1 MLPSVFKTC
10 IPREEILEGELSSDL
25 FAAKLRLVVEGLAP
39 QVYQDPTAFFANT
52 FATDGLKTLISEVF
66 GRLVGA
72 AVGSPIIRL
81 ETSFGGGKTHDEIAL
96 WHIAKNGRDISGL
109 DRFVD
114 LNLIP
119 DRPIQAAA
127 IACQDLDPVNGVYHA
142 DTGVT
147 TYTLWG
153 EIAYQINGVAGYSL
167 LKGSDEQRVSPG
179 TVVLERIIQGQPT
192 VIIIDEIASYLRKA
206 KATLVGNSNLAG
218 QVVAFLFALMDLAAS
233 CNNLV
238 FVYTLASSTDSFGE
252 ETTEIRE
259 TISAT
264 ARQERII
271 KPSTDIEI
279 YNIVKQRVF
288 ASIEANA
295 ANNASKEYLQTYKA
309 SRINLPD
316 GCKDARYA
324 DSIEQSY
331 PFHPELF
338 NLLTKKIASIPNF
351 QRTRG
356 ALRLF
361 ARVIRYLWQ
370 SADDSLFIPG
380 NSDIDIIITDPPY
393 PSKIPSTEQL
403 DSFYVY
409 QKRSRDGIFVNS
421 PQSTNWIPLIHSHH
435 IPVGIEEEITSD
447 LTARLERPLMRIT
460 IQADIYNKD
469 GREAHAQLQDAE
481 WKAAGKPPFSTW
493 VARTIFLHSITQGIS
508 AGIRRAELN
517 LSLLTPG
524 LEIGFV
530 DTALERLSEV
540 AWYLEND
547 PMTTLARFKEEPSIN
562 KIIAEEKAQ
571 VGITEAKDDLRS
583 RRDAIFANRLLTL
596 VIAPES
602 PADVDDVS
610 DSIAL
615 CLIDFNEATI
625 SVTTEGPPPMV
636 EKIFNETGESGK
648 FRTFRNRLLFLVANR
663 QELERAIDN
672 AREFRAIQNILNSPN
687 RLQDLSENQQKQL
700 KDKKGSLDLGVRV
713 SLTNAYRHLFYP
725 ANDPVKAPK
734 GLMHY
739 TLPAQDSSDVK
750 GKNNQQDV
758 ILKALKDCQKIR
770 ADDTPFA
777 PAYILQKVW
786 LSGLN
791 HWTTKALKEAFAK
804 DLSLN
809 IFVDAELSRL
819 KDTIRQGLQSGN
831 WDMKVG
837 EKLFIKTD
845 DGKFTLPDS
854 IEFSERMVLYRRG
867 ILELPKP
874 REIELNAQVLSSTES
889 VKPVRI
895 RWKASGALTIKLYQ
909 DGNLVT
915 GEFRPSDEH
924 ETAIA
929 KTTTFKIVADYGNG
943 EVEERETLA
952 KILAYGTGTPSTPSA
967 GEDGNGSW
975 DDSPLFK
982 AKPEEFDLEGTLD
995 RVFNELGD
1003 RIQDNQVQ
1011 GIQSLEISVGQVMDY
1026 RKLMTAFPMLI
1037 KLPLQ
1042 IDQTA
1047 TITVNEQFI
1056 RLEYQGPVKGFQSF
1070 QGAVNTLLSSP
1081 DVKADVSLK
1090 LVFEFSSPVQ
1100 PNGAEISTIKQA
1112 LNRNPVDRLNLTA
1125 KVTY

>member
-10 IPREEILEGELSSDL
+10 IPRDEILAGELSPEL
-25 FAAKLRLVVEGLAP
+25 FAAKLRLVVEGKAP

-96 WHIAKNGRDISGL
+96 WHIAKNGRAISGL
-109 DRFVD
+109 DRFAD

-153 EIAYQINGVAGYSL
+153 EIAYQIGGVAGYSL

-179 TVVLERIIQGQPT
+179 TVVLERIMQGEPT
-192 VIIIDEIASYLRKA
+192 VVILDEIARYLRAA
-206 KATLVGNSNLAG
+206 KATIVGNSDLAE
-218 QVVAFLFALMDLAAS
+218 QVVAFLFSLMDLAAA

-238 FVYTLASSTDSFGE
+238 FVYTLASSSDSFGE

-259 TISAT
+259 AISAT
-264 ARQERII
+264 ARQERIL

-288 ASIEANA
+288 SSIQADAAANA
-295 ANNASKEYLQTYKA
+295 AREYLQSYKA

-361 ARVIRYLWQ
+361 ARVIRYLWE
-370 SADDSLFIPG
+370 D
-380 NSDIDIIITDPPY
+380 T
-393 PSKIPSTEQL
+393 T
-403 DSFYVY
+403 V
-409 QKRSRDGIFVNS
+409 
-421 PQSTNWIPLIHSHH
+421 WMPLIHSHH

-447 LTARLERPLMRIT
+447 LTARLERPLMRIA
-460 IQADIYNKD
+460 IQADIYNAT

-493 VARTIFLHSITQGIS
+493 VARTIFLHSINQGTA

-517 LSLLTPG
+517 ISLLTPG

-571 VGITEAKDDLRS
+571 VGISEAKEDLRN
-583 RRDAIFANRLLTL
+583 RRDTIFADKFFKL
-596 VIAPES
+596 VPAPES

-625 SVTTEGPPPMV
+625 SATTEGPPPIV
-636 EKIFNETGESGK
+636 ERIFNETGESGK

-663 QELERAIDN
+663 QELDRAIDN
-672 AREFRAIQNILNSPN
+672 AREYRAIQNILKSPN

-700 KDKKGSLDLGVRV
+700 KEKEGSLNLDVRV

-725 ANDPVKAPK
+725 ANDSVKAPK

-739 TLPAQDSSDVK
+739 PLSAQDASDVK

-758 ILKALKDCQKIR
+758 ILKTLKDCQKIR
-770 ADDTPFA
+770 VDEAPSYA

-786 LSGLN
+786 SSGLTY
-791 HWTTKALKEAFAK
+791 WTTKALKEAFAK
-804 DLSLN
+804 DLGLN
-809 IFVDAELSRL
+809 ILLDAEISKLR
-819 KDTIRQGLQSGN
+819 DTIRQGLQAGS

-845 DGKFTLPDS
+845 DGKITLPDS

-867 ILELPKP
+867 ILEPPKP
-874 REIELNAQVLSSTES
+874 REIELNAQVMSSTDTL
-889 VKPVRI
+889 KPVRV

-909 DGNLVT
+909 DGNLA
-915 GEFRPSDEH
+915 GEQFRPSDEY

-929 KTTTFKIVADYGNG
+929 QTTTFKIIADYGNG
-943 EVEERETLA
+943 EVEERETQA
-952 KILAYGTGTPSTPSA
+952 KILAYGTGTPSTP
-967 GEDGNGSW
+967 NGKEKTGDSW

-1003 RIQDNQVQ
+1003 FIQDNGVQ
-1011 GIQSLEISVGQVMDY
+1011 GIESLELAVTQVMDY
-1026 RKLMTAFPMLI
+1026 RKLMTAFPMLM

-1047 TITVNEQFI
+1047 TITIGEQFT
-1056 RLEYQGPVKGFQSF
+1056 RLVYQGTYKGFQSF
-1070 QGAVNTLLSSP
+1070 QGPVNTLLSSP

-1090 LVFEFSSPVQ
+1090 LIFKFSSPVQ
-1100 PNGAEISTIKQA
+1100 TNGAEISNIKQA

>member
-72 AVGSPIIRL
+72 TVGSPIIRL

-96 WHIAKNGRDISGL
+96 WHIAKHGREISGL

-114 LNLIP
+114 NINLIP

-127 IACQDLDPVNGVYHA
+127 IACQDLDPVNGVFHA

-279 YNIVKQRVF
+279 YNIVKQRMF
-288 ASIEANA
+288 SSIEANA

-361 ARVIRYLWQ
+361 ARVIRYLWDDT
-370 SADDSLFIPG
+370 SA
-380 NSDIDIIITDPPY
+380 
-393 PSKIPSTEQL
+393 
-403 DSFYVY
+403 
-409 QKRSRDGIFVNS
+409 
-421 PQSTNWIPLIHSHH
+421 WIPLIHSHH

-460 IQADIYNKD
+460 IQADIYNKN

-700 KDKKGSLDLGVRV
+700 KDKKGSLDLWVRV

-770 ADDTPFA
+770 AEESPPYA

-809 IFVDAELSRL
+809 IFVDAEISKLR
-819 KDTIRQGLQSGN
+819 DTIRQGLQTGN

-845 DGKFTLPDS
+845 DGKISLPDS
-854 IEFSERMVLYRRG
+854 IEFSERMELYRRG
-867 ILELPKP
+867 ILEPPKP

-909 DGNLVT
+909 DGNLVA

-943 EVEERETLA
+943 ELEERETSA
-952 KILAYGTGTPSTPSA
+952 SILTYGTGTPRTP
-967 GEDGNGSW
+967 NGSEKIG
-975 DDSPLFK
+975 DDWNDLSLFK

-995 RVFNELGD
+995 RVFNELSD

-1026 RKLMTAFPMLI
+1026 RKLMTVFPMLS

-1100 PNGAEISTIKQA
+1100 PNGAEISTIKVA
-1112 LNRNPVDRLNLTA
+1112 LNRNPVERLNLTA

>member
-1 MLPSVFKTC
+1 MLSPVFQTC
-10 IPREEILEGELSSDL
+10 LPREEILAGELSPEL
-25 FAAKLRLVVEGLAP
+25 FAAKLRLVVEGKAP

-96 WHIAKNGRDISGL
+96 WHIAKHGREISGL
-109 DRFVD
+109 DRFTD
-114 LNLIP
+114 NINLIP

-279 YNIVKQRVF
+279 YNIVKQRMF
-288 ASIEANA
+288 SSIEANA

-361 ARVIRYLWQ
+361 ARVIRYLW
-370 SADDSLFIPG
+370 DD
-380 NSDIDIIITDPPY
+380 T
-393 PSKIPSTEQL
+393 TA
-403 DSFYVY
+403 
-409 QKRSRDGIFVNS
+409 
-421 PQSTNWIPLIHSHH
+421 WIPLIHSHH

-481 WKAAGKPPFSTW
+481 WIAAGKPPFSTW

-770 ADDTPFA
+770 ADDAPSYA

-809 IFVDAELSRL
+809 IFVDAEISKLR
-819 KDTIRQGLQSGN
+819 DTIRQGLQTGN

-854 IEFSERMVLYRRG
+854 IEFSERMELYRRG
-867 ILELPKP
+867 ILEPPKP

-915 GEFRPSDEH
+915 GEFRPSDEY

-943 EVEERETLA
+943 EVAEKETPA
-952 KILAYGTGTPSTPSA
+952 SILTYGTGTPRTP
-967 GEDGNGSW
+967 NGSEKIG
-975 DDSPLFK
+975 DDWNDLSLFK

-995 RVFNELGD
+995 RVFNELSD

-1100 PNGAEISTIKQA
+1100 PNGAEISNIKQA

>member
-1 MLPSVFKTC
+1 MLSPVFQTC
-10 IPREEILEGELSSDL
+10 LPREEILAGELSPEL
-25 FAAKLRLVVEGLAP
+25 FAAKLRLVVEGKAA

-96 WHIAKNGRDISGL
+96 WHIAKHGRDIAGL
-109 DRFVD
+109 DRFAD

-127 IACQDLDPVNGVYHA
+127 IACQDLDPVNGVFHA
-142 DTGVT
+142 DTGIT

-206 KATLVGNSNLAG
+206 KATVVGNSNLAG

-279 YNIVKQRVF
+279 YNIVKQRMF
-288 ASIEANA
+288 SSIEANA

-361 ARVIRYLWQ
+361 ARVIRYLW
-370 SADDSLFIPG
+370 
-380 NSDIDIIITDPPY
+380 SDT
-393 PSKIPSTEQL
+393 TA
-403 DSFYVY
+403 
-409 QKRSRDGIFVNS
+409 
-421 PQSTNWIPLIHSHH
+421 WIPLIHSHH

-481 WKAAGKPPFSTW
+481 WIAAGKPPFSTW

-770 ADDTPFA
+770 ADDAPSYA

-809 IFVDAELSRL
+809 IFVDAEISKLR
-819 KDTIRQGLQSGN
+819 DTIRQGLQTGS

-845 DGKFTLPDS
+845 DGKITLPES
-854 IEFSERMVLYRRG
+854 IEFSERMELYRRG
-867 ILELPKP
+867 ILEPPKP

-929 KTTTFKIVADYGNG
+929 KTTTFKIIADYGNG
-943 EVEERETLA
+943 EVAEKETPA
-952 KILAYGTGTPSTPSA
+952 SILTYGTGTPRTP
-967 GEDGNGSW
+967 NGSEKIG
-975 DDSPLFK
+975 DDWNDLSLFK

-995 RVFNELGD
+995 RVFNELSD
-1003 RIQDNQVQ
+1003 LVQDNQVQ

-1047 TITVNEQFI
+1047 TITLNEQFI

-1100 PNGAEISTIKQA
+1100 PNGAEISNIKQA
-1112 LNRNPVDRLNLTA
+1112 LNRNPVDRLSLTA

>member
-1 MLPSVFKTC
+1 MLSPVFQTC
-10 IPREEILEGELSSDL
+10 LPREEILAGELSPEL
-25 FAAKLRLVVEGLAP
+25 FAAKLRLVVEGKAP

-66 GRLVGA
+66 GRLVGE

-96 WHIAKNGRDISGL
+96 WHIAKHGREISGL
-109 DRFVD
+109 DRFTD
-114 LNLIP
+114 NINLIP

-279 YNIVKQRVF
+279 YNIVKQRMF
-288 ASIEANA
+288 SSIEANA

-361 ARVIRYLWQ
+361 ARVIRYLW
-370 SADDSLFIPG
+370 DD
-380 NSDIDIIITDPPY
+380 T
-393 PSKIPSTEQL
+393 T
-403 DSFYVY
+403 V
-409 QKRSRDGIFVNS
+409 
-421 PQSTNWIPLIHSHH
+421 WIPLIHSHH

-648 FRTFRNRLLFLVANR
+648 FRTFRNRLLFLVANK

-672 AREFRAIQNILNSPN
+672 AREFRAIQNILNSAN

-819 KDTIRQGLQSGN
+819 KETIRQGLQSGN

-909 DGNLVT
+909 DGNLVA
-915 GEFRPSDEH
+915 GEFRPSDEY

-943 EVEERETLA
+943 EVEERETQA
-952 KILAYGTGTPSTPSA
+952 KILTYGTGTPSTPSA

-995 RVFNELGD
+995 RVFNELSD

-1026 RKLMTAFPMLI
+1026 RKLMTVFPLI

-1100 PNGAEISTIKQA
+1100 PNGAEISNIKQA
-1112 LNRNPVDRLNLTA
+1112 LNRNPVDRLNLMA

>member
-10 IPREEILEGELSSDL
+10 IPREEILAGELSPEL
-25 FAAKLRLVVEGLAP
+25 FAAKLRLVVEGKAP
-39 QVYQDPTAFFANT
+39 QVYQEPTAFFANT

-66 GRLVGA
+66 GRLMGEV
-72 AVGSPIIRL
+72 VGSPIIRL

-96 WHIAKNGRDISGL
+96 WHIAKNGREIPGL
-109 DRFVD
+109 DRFTD
-114 LNLIP
+114 NINFIP

-127 IACQDLDPVNGVYHA
+127 IACQDLDPVNGVYHT

-279 YNIVKQRVF
+279 YNIVKQRMF
-288 ASIEANA
+288 SSIEANA

-331 PFHPELF
+331 PFNPELF
-338 NLLTKKIASIPNF
+338 DLLTKKIASIPNF

-361 ARVIRYLWQ
+361 ARVIRYLW
-370 SADDSLFIPG
+370 DD
-380 NSDIDIIITDPPY
+380 T
-393 PSKIPSTEQL
+393 TA
-403 DSFYVY
+403 
-409 QKRSRDGIFVNS
+409 
-421 PQSTNWIPLIHSHH
+421 WIPLIHSHH

-447 LTARLERPLMRIT
+447 LTTRLERPLMRIT

-770 ADDTPFA
+770 ADDAPSYA

-809 IFVDAELSRL
+809 IFVDAEISKLR
-819 KDTIRQGLQSGN
+819 DTIRQGLQTGN

-845 DGKFTLPDS
+845 DGKITLPDS
-854 IEFSERMVLYRRG
+854 IEFSERMELYRRG
-867 ILELPKP
+867 ILEPPKP

-1100 PNGAEISTIKQA
+1100 PNGAEISNIKQA
-1112 LNRNPVDRLNLTA
+1112 LNRNPVDRLSLTA

>member
-1 MLPSVFKTC
+1 MLSPVFQTC
-10 IPREEILEGELSSDL
+10 LPREEILAGELSPEL
-25 FAAKLRLVVEGLAP
+25 FAAKLRLVVEGKAP

-96 WHIAKNGRDISGL
+96 WHIAKHGREISGL
-109 DRFVD
+109 DRFTD
-114 LNLIP
+114 NINLIP

-279 YNIVKQRVF
+279 YNIVKQRMF
-288 ASIEANA
+288 SSIEANA

-361 ARVIRYLWQ
+361 ARVIRYLW
-370 SADDSLFIPG
+370 DD
-380 NSDIDIIITDPPY
+380 T
-393 PSKIPSTEQL
+393 T
-403 DSFYVY
+403 V
-409 QKRSRDGIFVNS
+409 
-421 PQSTNWIPLIHSHH
+421 WIPLIHSHH

-481 WKAAGKPPFSTW
+481 WIAAGKPPFSTW

-770 ADDTPFA
+770 ADDAPSYA

-809 IFVDAELSRL
+809 IFVDAEISKLR
-819 KDTIRQGLQSGN
+819 DTIRQGLQTGN

-845 DGKFTLPDS
+845 DGKITLPDS
-854 IEFSERMVLYRRG
+854 IEFSERMELYRRG
-867 ILELPKP
+867 ILEPPKP

-915 GEFRPSDEH
+915 GEFRPSDEY

-929 KTTTFKIVADYGNG
+929 KTTTFKIIADYGNG
-943 EVEERETLA
+943 EVAQKETPA
-952 KILAYGTGTPSTPSA
+952 SILTYGTGTPRTP
-967 GEDGNGSW
+967 NGSEKLGDEW
-975 DDSPLFK
+975 DDLSLFK

-995 RVFNELGD
+995 RVFNELSD

-1011 GIQSLEISVGQVMDY
+1011 GIQLLEISVGQVMDY
-1026 RKLMTAFPMLI
+1026 RKLMTVFPMLI

-1100 PNGAEISTIKQA
+1100 PNGAEISNIKQA

>member
-1 MLPSVFKTC
+1 MLPSVLKTC

-96 WHIAKNGRDISGL
+96 WHIAKHGRDILGL
-109 DRFVD
+109 DRFAD

-119 DRPIQAAA
+119 DRPIQASA

-142 DTGVT
+142 DTGIT

-206 KATLVGNSNLAG
+206 KATVVGNSNLAG

-279 YNIVKQRVF
+279 YNIVKQRMF
-288 ASIEANA
+288 SSIEANA
-295 ANNASKEYLQTYKA
+295 ATNAAREYLQSYKA

-361 ARVIRYLWQ
+361 ARVIRYLWK
-370 SADDSLFIPG
+370 D
-380 NSDIDIIITDPPY
+380 
-393 PSKIPSTEQL
+393 
-403 DSFYVY
+403 
-409 QKRSRDGIFVNS
+409 
-421 PQSTNWIPLIHSHH
+421 TNAWIPLIHSHH

-481 WKAAGKPPFSTW
+481 WIAAGKPPFSTW

-530 DTALERLSEV
+530 DTVLERLSEV

-547 PMTTLARFKEEPSIN
+547 PITTLARFKEEPSIN

-571 VGITEAKDDLRS
+571 VGITEAKDDLRG
-583 RRDAIFANRLLTL
+583 RRDTIFADKFFKL
-596 VIAPES
+596 VSAPES

-610 DSIAL
+610 DNIAL

-625 SVTTEGPPPMV
+625 SATTEGPPPMV

-663 QELERAIDN
+663 QELDRAINN

-725 ANDPVKAPK
+725 SNDPVKAPK

-739 TLPAQDSSDVK
+739 TLPAHDSSDIK

-770 ADDTPFA
+770 AEESTFYA

-786 LSGLN
+786 SSGIIN
-791 HWTTKALKEAFAK
+791 WTTKALKEAFAK

-809 IFVDAELSRL
+809 IFVEAELSKLR
-819 KDTIRQGLQSGN
+819 DTIRQGLQTGN

-915 GEFRPSDEH
+915 GEFRPSDEY

-929 KTTTFKIVADYGNG
+929 KTTSFKIVADYGNG
-943 EVEERETLA
+943 EVEERETQA
-952 KILAYGTGTPSTPSA
+952 KILTYGTGTPPTP
-967 GEDGNGSW
+967 NGKEKTGDDW
-975 DDSPLFK
+975 DDSPVFK

-995 RVFNELGD
+995 RVFNELSD

-1011 GIQSLEISVGQVMDY
+1011 GIKSLEISVSQVMDY

-1047 TITVNEQFI
+1047 TITVGEQFI
-1056 RLEYQGPVKGFQSF
+1056 RLEYQGPYKGFQSF
-1070 QGAVNTLLSSP
+1070 QPAVNTLLSSP

-1100 PNGAEISTIKQA
+1100 PNGAEISNIKGA

>member
-10 IPREEILEGELSSDL
+10 IPRDEILAGELSPEL
-25 FAAKLRLVVEGLAP
+25 FAAKLRLVVEGKAP

-66 GRLVGA
+66 GRLVGE

-96 WHIAKNGRDISGL
+96 WHIAKHGREIPGL
-109 DRFVD
+109 HRFTD
-114 LNLIP
+114 NINLIP

-127 IACQDLDPVNGVYHA
+127 IACQDLDPVNGVLHT
-142 DTGVT
+142 DTGIT

-153 EIAYQINGVAGYSL
+153 EIAYQIGGVAGYSL

-179 TVVLERIIQGQPT
+179 TVVLERITQGQPT
-192 VIIIDEIASYLRKA
+192 VIILDEIATYLRKA
-206 KATLVGNSNLAG
+206 KAVIVGNSDLAG

-238 FVYTLASSTDSFGE
+238 FVYTLASSSDSFGE

-264 ARQERII
+264 ARQERIL

-279 YNIVKQRVF
+279 YNIVKQRMF
-288 ASIEANA
+288 SSIEGNA
-295 ANNASKEYLQTYKA
+295 ATNAAREYLQSYKA

-316 GCKDARYA
+316 GCKDARYME
-324 DSIEQSY
+324 SIEQSY

-370 SADDSLFIPG
+370 NADG
-380 NSDIDIIITDPPY
+380 
-393 PSKIPSTEQL
+393 
-403 DSFYVY
+403 
-409 QKRSRDGIFVNS
+409 SRLTADGQNTVTSQQSPVTSQQSPVNS
-421 PQSTNWIPLIHSHH
+421 QHSTNWIPLIHPHH
-435 IPVGIEEEITSD
+435 IPVGVEEEITSD

-460 IQADIYNKD
+460 IQADVYNKD

-493 VARTIFLHSITQGIS
+493 VARTILLHSITQGIS

-547 PMTTLARFKEEPSIN
+547 PITTLARFKEEPSIN

-571 VGITEAKDDLRS
+571 VGITEAKDDLRG

-596 VIAPES
+596 VSAPES

-648 FRTFRNRLLFLVANR
+648 FRTFRNRLLFLVANK
-663 QELERAIDN
+663 QELDRAINN
-672 AREFRAIQNILNSPN
+672 AREFRAILNILNSPN

-750 GKNNQQDV
+750 GKSNQQDV

-770 ADDTPFA
+770 ADDAPFYA

-786 LSGLN
+786 LSGLTY
-791 HWTTKALKEAFAK
+791 WTTKALKEAFAK

-809 IFVDAELSRL
+809 ILLDAELSKLR
-819 KDTIRQGLQSGN
+819 DTIRQGLQTGS

-845 DGKFTLPDS
+845 EGKFTLPDS

-874 REIELNAQVLSSTES
+874 REIELNAQVMSSNDDL
-889 VKPVRI
+889 KPVRV
-895 RWKASGALTIKLYQ
+895 RWKASGALTITLYQ
-909 DGNLVT
+909 DGNLVV
-915 GEFRPSDEH
+915 GEFRPSDEY
-924 ETAIA
+924 EMAIA
-929 KTTTFKIVADYGNG
+929 KTTSFKIVADYGNG
-943 EVEERETLA
+943 EVEERETQA
-952 KILAYGTGTPSTPSA
+952 SILTYGTGTPRTP
-967 GEDGNGSW
+967 NGSEKIGDDW
-975 DDSPLFK
+975 DDLSLFK
-982 AKPEEFDLEGTLD
+982 AKPEEFDWEGTLNS
-995 RVFNELGD
+995 VFTQLED
-1003 RIQDNQVQ
+1003 CIKDNQVQ
-1011 GIQSLEISVGQVMDY
+1011 GIKSLEISVGQVMDY
-1026 RKLMTAFPMLI
+1026 RRLMTAFPMLI
-1037 KLPLQ
+1037 KLPLL

-1047 TITVNEQFI
+1047 TITVGEQFI

-1081 DVKADVSLK
+1081 DIKADVSLK
-1090 LVFEFSSPVQ
+1090 LVFEFSSPVE
-1100 PNGAEISTIKQA
+1100 PNGAEISNIKGA

>member
-25 FAAKLRLVVEGLAP
+25 FAAKLRLVVEGIAP

-114 LNLIP
+114 LSLIP

-259 TISAT
+259 TISAS

-279 YNIVKQRVF
+279 YNIVKQRMF
-288 ASIEANA
+288 SSIEANA

-316 GCKDARYA
+316 GCKDSRYA
-324 DSIEQSY
+324 ESIEQSY

-361 ARVIRYLWQ
+361 ARVIRYLWDDT
-370 SADDSLFIPG
+370 SA
-380 NSDIDIIITDPPY
+380 
-393 PSKIPSTEQL
+393 
-403 DSFYVY
+403 
-409 QKRSRDGIFVNS
+409 
-421 PQSTNWIPLIHSHH
+421 WIPLIHSHH

-648 FRTFRNRLLFLVANR
+648 FRTFRNRLLFLVANK
-663 QELERAIDN
+663 QELDRAIDN

-770 ADDTPFA
+770 ADDAPSYA

-809 IFVDAELSRL
+809 IFVDAEISKLR
-819 KDTIRQGLQSGN
+819 DTIRQGLQTGN

-845 DGKFTLPDS
+845 DGKITLPES
-854 IEFSERMVLYRRG
+854 IEFSERMELYRRG
-867 ILELPKP
+867 ILEPPKP

-929 KTTTFKIVADYGNG
+929 KTTTFKIVAEYGNG
-943 EVEERETLA
+943 EVEERETQA
-952 KILAYGTGTPSTPSA
+952 KILVYGTGTPSTPSA

-1100 PNGAEISTIKQA
+1100 PNGAEISNIKQA

>member
-10 IPREEILEGELSSDL
+10 IPREEILAGELSPEL
-25 FAAKLRLVVEGLAP
+25 FAAKLRLVVEGKAP

-52 FATDGLKTLISEVF
+52 FATDGLKTLIAEVF

-96 WHIAKNGRDISGL
+96 WHIAKNGREISGL
-109 DRFVD
+109 ERFVNN
-114 LNLIP
+114 LNFIP

-153 EIAYQINGVAGYSL
+153 EIAYQIGGVAGYSL

-279 YNIVKQRVF
+279 YNIVKQRMF
-288 ASIEANA
+288 SSIEANA

-361 ARVIRYLWQ
+361 ARVIRYLW
-370 SADDSLFIPG
+370 DD
-380 NSDIDIIITDPPY
+380 T
-393 PSKIPSTEQL
+393 TA
-403 DSFYVY
+403 
-409 QKRSRDGIFVNS
+409 
-421 PQSTNWIPLIHSHH
+421 WIPLIHSHH

-596 VIAPES
+596 VIAPEL

-770 ADDTPFA
+770 ADDAPSYA

-809 IFVDAELSRL
+809 IFVDAEISKLR
-819 KDTIRQGLQSGN
+819 DTIRQGLQTGN

-845 DGKFTLPDS
+845 DGKITLPDS
-854 IEFSERMVLYRRG
+854 IEFSERMELYRRG
-867 ILELPKP
+867 ILEPPKP

-889 VKPVRI
+889 LKPVRI

-909 DGNLVT
+909 DGNLVA
-915 GEFRPSDEH
+915 GEFRPSDEY

-943 EVEERETLA
+943 EVEERETPA
-952 KILAYGTGTPSTPSA
+952 SILTYGTGTPRTP
-967 GEDGNGSW
+967 NGSEKIG
-975 DDSPLFK
+975 DDWNDLSLFK

-995 RVFNELGD
+995 RVFNELSD

-1037 KLPLQ
+1037 KLKVQ

-1100 PNGAEISTIKQA
+1100 PNGAEISNIKGA

>member
-10 IPREEILEGELSSDL
+10 IPRDEILAGELSPEL
-25 FAAKLRLVVEGLAP
+25 FAAKLRLVVEGKAP
-39 QVYQDPTAFFANT
+39 HVYQDPTAFFANT

-109 DRFVD
+109 DRFAD

-153 EIAYQINGVAGYSL
+153 EIAYQIGGVAGYSL

-179 TVVLERIIQGQPT
+179 TVVLERIMQGEPT
-192 VIIIDEIASYLRKA
+192 VVILDEIARYLRAA
-206 KATLVGNSNLAG
+206 KATIVGNSDLAE
-218 QVVAFLFALMDLAAS
+218 QVVAFLFSLMDLAAA

-238 FVYTLASSTDSFGE
+238 FVYTLASSSDSFGE

-259 TISAT
+259 AISAT
-264 ARQERII
+264 ARQERIL

-288 ASIEANA
+288 SSIQADAAANA
-295 ANNASKEYLQTYKA
+295 AREYLHSYKA

-324 DSIEQSY
+324 ESIEQSY

-338 NLLTKKIASIPNF
+338 SLLTKKIASIPNF

-361 ARVIRYLWQ
+361 ARVIRHLWQ
-370 SADDSLFIPG
+370 NADS
-380 NSDIDIIITDPPY
+380 SQ
-393 PSKIPSTEQL
+393 ST
-403 DSFYVY
+403 
-409 QKRSRDGIFVNS
+409 VNS
-421 PQSTNWIPLIHSHH
+421 QQSTNWIPLIHSHH
-435 IPVGIEEEITSD
+435 IPIGIEEEITSD
-447 LTARLERPLMRIT
+447 LTARLERPLMRIA
-460 IQADIYNKD
+460 IQADIYNPT
-469 GREAHAQLQDAE
+469 GREGHAQLQDAE

-493 VARTIFLHSITQGIS
+493 VARTIFLHSINQGTA

-571 VGITEAKDDLRS
+571 VGITEAKEDLRN
-583 RRDAIFANRLLTL
+583 RRDTIFADKFFKL
-596 VIAPES
+596 VPAPES

-625 SVTTEGPPPMV
+625 SATTEGPPPIV
-636 EKIFNETGESGK
+636 ERIFNETGESGK

-663 QELERAIDN
+663 QELDRAIDN
-672 AREFRAIQNILNSPN
+672 AREFKAIQNILNSAN
-687 RLQDLSENQQKQL
+687 RLQDLSESQQKQL
-700 KDKKGSLDLGVRV
+700 KDKKGVLDLGVRV

-725 ANDPVKAPK
+725 ANDPVKASK

-739 TLPAQDSSDVK
+739 PLPAQDASDVK

-758 ILKALKDCQKIR
+758 ILKTLKDCQKIR
-770 ADDTPFA
+770 ADDAASYA

-786 LSGLN
+786 PSGLTY
-791 HWTTKALKEAFAK
+791 WTTKALKEAFAK
-804 DLSLN
+804 DLGLN
-809 IFVDAELSRL
+809 ILLDAEIIKLR
-819 KDTIRQGLQSGN
+819 DTIRQGLQTGS

-845 DGKFTLPDS
+845 DGKITLPDS

-874 REIELNAQVLSSTES
+874 REIELNAQVMPSSDTL
-889 VKPVRI
+889 KPVRV
-895 RWKASGALTIKLYQ
+895 RWKASGALTIQLYQ
-909 DGNLVT
+909 DGNLV
-915 GEFRPSDEH
+915 GEQFRPSDEY

-929 KTTTFKIVADYGNG
+929 QTTTFKIVADYGNG

-952 KILAYGTGTPSTPSA
+952 KILVYGTGTPRTP
-967 GEDGNGSW
+967 NGSEKIG
-975 DDSPLFK
+975 DSWNDLSLFK

-995 RVFNELGD
+995 RVFNELSD
-1003 RIQDNQVQ
+1003 FIQDNGVQ
-1011 GIQSLEISVGQVMDY
+1011 GIESLELSVAQVMDY
-1026 RKLMTAFPMLI
+1026 RKLMTAFPMLM

-1047 TITVNEQFI
+1047 TITIGEQFT
-1056 RLEYQGPVKGFQSF
+1056 RLEYQGLYKGFQSF

-1081 DVKADVSLK
+1081 EVKADVSLK
-1090 LVFEFSSPVQ
+1090 LIFKFSSPVQ
-1100 PNGAEISTIKQA
+1100 PNGAEISNIKQA